1 MSVGL
6 LYLIPTLFRFVAWC
20 YDLILSSAYTPQVGF
35 DEEVKKRFREDLD
48 EVVRVI
54 LHSEKLVISGD
65 FNGHTEL
72 ATSSF
77 DGVYGGFG
85 FGVRNKG
92 GVSLLDFAKAFELG
106 DRGICKN
113 CKVIPS
119 ENLSIQHKLLAIN
132 LEFKREGKKK
142 KTSYDRLRVKLGGL
156 TPTKAWELG
165 ERLMVMGDLG
175 SSRDA
180 NNMWEK

>member
-1 MSVGL
+1 
-6 LYLIPTLFRFVAWC
+6 
-20 YDLILSSAYTPQVGF
+20 VGF

-92 GVSLLDFAKAFELG
+92 GVSLLNFAKAFEL
-106 DRGICKN
+106 
-113 CKVIPS
+113 VITNSCFRTREDHRVPS
-119 ENLSIQHKLLAIN
+119 IVQWPNS
-132 LEFKREGKKK
+132 
-142 KTSYDRLRVKLGGL
+142 DRLL
-156 TPTKAWELG
+156 TPLKG
-165 ERLMVMGDLG
+165 
-175 SSRDA
+175 
-180 NNMWEK
+180 

>member
-1 MSVGL
+1 MGGR
-6 LYLIPTLFRFVAWC
+6 TLNIF
-20 YDLILSSAYTPQVGF
+20 SAYMPQVGF

-65 FNGHTEL
+65 FIGHIGL

-77 DGVYGGFG
+77 DGVHRGFG

-113 CKVIPS
+113 YKVIPS
-119 ENLSIQHKLLAIN
+119 ENLSIQHQLLAIN
-132 LEFKREGKKK
+132 LEIKREGKKK
-142 KTSYDRLRVKLGGL
+142 KTSYDRLSVKLGGL
-156 TPTKAWELG
+156 TPTKA
-165 ERLMVMGDLG
+165 
-175 SSRDA
+175 
-180 NNMWEK
+180 